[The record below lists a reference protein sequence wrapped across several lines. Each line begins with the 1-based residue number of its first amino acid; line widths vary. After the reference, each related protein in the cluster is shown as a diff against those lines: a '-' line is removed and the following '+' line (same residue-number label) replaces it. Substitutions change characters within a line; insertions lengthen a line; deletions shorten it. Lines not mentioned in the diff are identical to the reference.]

1 MSDMLIARTP
11 SAYDYPLL
19 IKNLLLFPMVD
30 NPDQEIVYRDLY
42 RGNYRQFRERVARLA
57 NLLTDL
63 GVTPGQTVAVMDWDS
78 HRYLELFFAVP
89 MIGAVLH
96 TINVRLSPEQILY
109 TIDHAEDDVLLFN
122 SEFLPIL
129 EQIRGRIDTVRSYI
143 LICDDGVA
151 RNSTVPSS
159 GEYEEL
165 LALASPDFQFADFDE
180 NTRAT
185 TFYTTGTTGMPKGV
199 YFSHRQ
205 LVLHSLGVLSML
217 GTVTA
222 HGSFR
227 RDDVYMPMT
236 PMFHVHAWGLPYVA
250 TLLGVKQVYPG
261 RYLPETLLE
270 LKKKEGATFSHCVPT
285 ILHMLLKHPHAEGM
299 DLSGWKLIIGGAAM
313 SRNLCVEALKR
324 GLDVF
329 TGYGMSETCPILSI
343 SQLTPEMIDLP
354 MEEQAA
360 IRCKTGITLP
370 LVDLRVVDGELR
382 EQPRDGVSAG
392 EIVVRAPWLTQGY
405 LKDHKSSE
413 RLWEGGYLHTG
424 DVAVRDELGYLRITD
439 RSKDIIKVSGE
450 WVSSLELE
458 DIIAHHPA
466 VAEVAV
472 IGQPDEKWG
481 ERPLALVVVK
491 PADSGK
497 VSEKEIAHHVR
508 EYANKGHVSKQVVLV
523 KVKFV
528 EVIDKTSVGKINKV
542 ALREKNL

>member
-1 MSDMLIARTP
+1 MRETLIPRTP

-19 IKNLLLFPMVD
+19 IKNLLFSPVVN
-30 NPDQEIVYRDLY
+30 NPDQEIVYRNLY
-42 RGNYRQFRERVARLA
+42 RGNYRQLRERVGRLA
-57 NLLTDL
+57 NLLTGL
-63 GVTPGQTVAVMDWDS
+63 GVKPGQTVAVMDWDS

-109 TIDHAEDDVLLFN
+109 TIDHAEDDVLLVN

-129 EQIRGRIDTVRSYI
+129 EQIRGRIDTVHSYL
-143 LICDDGVA
+143 LISDDGVP
-151 RNSTVPSS
+151 RNSMVPFC
-159 GEYEEL
+159 GEYEQL
-165 LALASPDFQFADFDE
+165 LAAASPEFQFADFDE

-185 TFYTTGTTGMPKGV
+185 TFYSTGTTGMPKGV

-205 LVLHSLGVLSML
+205 LVLHTLGVLSVL
-217 GTVTA
+217 GSVTS

-236 PMFHVHAWGLPYVA
+236 PMFHVHAWGMPYVA
-250 TLLGVKQVYPG
+250 TMLGVKQVYPG

-270 LKKKEGATFSHCVPT
+270 LREKEGVTFSHCVPT

-299 DLSGWKLIIGGAAM
+299 DLSGWKLVIGGAAM
-313 SRNLCVEALKR
+313 SRNLCIEALKR

-329 TGYGMSETCPILSI
+329 NGYGMSETCPILTF
-343 SQLTPEMIDLP
+343 SQLTPDMLELSP
-354 MEEQAA
+354 EEQAV
-360 IRCKTGITLP
+360 IRCKTGLAIP
-370 LVDLRVVDGELR
+370 LVDLRIVDSEMR
-382 EQPRDGVSAG
+382 EVPNDGFSAG

-413 RLWEGGYLHTG
+413 RLWEGGFLHTG
-424 DVAVRDELGYLRITD
+424 DVAVRDELGYVRITD
-439 RSKDIIKVSGE
+439 RSKDVIKVSGE

-481 ERPLALVVVK
+481 ERPLALVVLK
-491 PADSGK
+491 PSESGK
-497 VSEKEIAHHVR
+497 VNGKEIARHVR
-508 EYANKGHVSKQVVLV
+508 EYAEKGHISKQVVLV
-523 KVKFV
+523 KVRLV
-528 EVIDKTSVGKINKV
+528 DDIDKTSVGKINKV
-542 ALREKNL
+542 ALRERYL